1 MLELEITLLGYR
13 FEVQTTR
20 EKTIELWCYK
30 SGKCKKSSSTMC
42 TLNAWQLHQFLSF
55 KYNPDLFQHLSE
67 ELQNILLE
75 LIIENRYGKMK

>member
-1 MLELEITLLGYR
+1 MLELEITLLGYT
-13 FEVQTTR
+13 FEVKTSKER
-20 EKTIELWCYK
+20 TIELWCYK
-30 SGKCKKSSSTMC
+30 SGNCKVSSSTMR
-42 TLNAWQLHQFLSF
+42 TLDAWQLHQFCSF